1 VEREQS
7 ARRCSRCFRSMY
19 IYFFGILNNIQLT
32 PQKLSAGRKN
42 RTGAKGRQRV
52 ARKSE
57 KASREKKLAY
67 AGIERFCISLSLY
80 MYIVRWMDGWIDR
93 YIVIQ
98 IYEPIEI

>member
-1 VEREQS
+1 
-7 ARRCSRCFRSMY
+7 
-19 IYFFGILNNIQLT
+19 
-32 PQKLSAGRKN
+32 
-42 RTGAKGRQRV
+42 V